1 MASTLLLI
9 DRIYIFD
16 KNSNFFQ
23 DSTVKWGA
31 PSLKPRQ
38 IGLYKLFPLQMSF
51 LRQLSQSLH
60 NNDIFIG
67 KEAALSKEGLSA
79 LSSSNW
85 HCLST
90 VADWNEPQLGGL
102 PLSFTRFDRLK
113 RRIFG

>member
-38 IGLYKLFPLQMSF
+38 IGLYKLTIS
-51 LRQLSQSLH
+51 SLE
-60 NNDIFIG
+60 
-67 KEAALSKEGLSA
+67 KK
-79 LSSSNW
+79 
-85 HCLST
+85 
-90 VADWNEPQLGGL
+90 L
-102 PLSFTRFDRLK
+102 PYQ
-113 RRIFG
+113 RRD